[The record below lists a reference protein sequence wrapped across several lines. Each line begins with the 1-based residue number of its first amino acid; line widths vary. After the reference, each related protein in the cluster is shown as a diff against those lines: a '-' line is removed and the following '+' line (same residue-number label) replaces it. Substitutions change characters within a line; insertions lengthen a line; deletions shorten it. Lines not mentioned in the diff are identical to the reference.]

1 MSTPRT
7 RHQNR
12 TAAPQQKQSNPL
24 ARKIILIIVISVILC
39 VISVFVNKSYPG
51 ILPNHTILK
60 IVLLTIAVLI
70 FSVVRFVIK
79 QYKTLKNTYQNLEQ
93 NMQQSMMY
101 GGQQIDYVE
110 YPVNNQPMYP
120 QQGYQQGY
128 QQSYPQYNQTYNQQV
143 PNAYVQQPQS
153 RNRGSK
159 FSLIVSII
167 FLSLLGVI
175 CFQLFTMINSVIDKG
190 TNIIGYDCVAA
201 TVTKVSSYEYTE
213 VDDDGNEVTGTEYS
227 FDAVYEYKGAKY
239 EITSVTRKKIT
250 ENSTVYMY
258 INPESPKSDRMT
270 SYELS
275 TKLII
280 YFSIAFSIELL
291 LLMTLPFRLKSN
303 SARPQRYR

>member
-175 CFQLFTMINSVIDKG
+175 CFQLFTMIN
-190 TNIIGYDCVAA
+190 
-201 TVTKVSSYEYTE
+201 
-213 VDDDGNEVTGTEYS
+213 
-227 FDAVYEYKGAKY
+227 
-239 EITSVTRKKIT
+239 
-250 ENSTVYMY
+250 
-258 INPESPKSDRMT
+258 
-270 SYELS
+270 L
-275 TKLII
+275 
-280 YFSIAFSIELL
+280 
-291 LLMTLPFRLKSN
+291 
-303 SARPQRYR
+303 